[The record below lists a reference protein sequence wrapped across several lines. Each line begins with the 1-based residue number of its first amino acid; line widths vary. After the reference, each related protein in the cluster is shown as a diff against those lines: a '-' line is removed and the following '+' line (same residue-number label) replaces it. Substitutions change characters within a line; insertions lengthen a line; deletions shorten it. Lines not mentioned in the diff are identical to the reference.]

1 MSTLRNRVLIA
12 SGVVGM
18 ALVVGQG
25 WTARGGGLPTAV
37 AKEEAPVAGAL
48 RGVWTAERSKW
59 RGENGGTA
67 TLVEL
72 SLRRVGGRGQ
82 WNSSETLPLPELR
95 GLTTAMLEAPS
106 ADVRFAWTRDA
117 GTFDCQGRFETGV
130 GAGHFTFTASA
141 EYVSDMKRRGY
152 GDIDVEKALRLALHD
167 VSRSFVDELARL
179 GYEHVPMDGLISL
192 RIHGASPEFIK
203 GMASLGYRK
212 LSIDQLTSLRIHGA
226 SLEFVRD
233 VQSLGYTGLPTDK
246 LVSFRIHGVS
256 PEFIRAFK
264 ALGYESLTPDQLVS
278 MRIHGVSPEFVR
290 RVQGRSGKDVTV
302 DRLVSMRIHGQSE

>member
-1 MSTLRNRVLIA
+1 MSTLGNRALVA
-12 SGVVGM
+12 CGVVGT

-25 WTARGGGLPTAV
+25 FTGGGAGLPTAV
-37 AKEEAPVAGAL
+37 AKEEAPVAGGL
-48 RGVWTAERSKW
+48 RGVWTAERSRW
-59 RGENGGTA
+59 RVENGGTA

-95 GLTTAMLEAPS
+95 GLTTAMLDAPS
-106 ADVRFAWTRDA
+106 ADARFAWTRDA

-130 GAGHFTFTASA
+130 GAGHFTFTANP

-152 GDIDVEKALRLALHD
+152 GEIDVEKALRLALHD
-167 VSRSFVDELARL
+167 VSRSFVDELGRL
-179 GYEHVPMDGLISL
+179 GYERVPMDGLISL

-212 LSIDQLTSLRIHGA
+212 LSIEELTSL
-226 SLEFVRD
+226 
-233 VQSLGYTGLPTDK
+233 
-246 LVSFRIHGVS
+246 RIHGVS

-264 ALGYESLTPDQLVS
+264 TLGYESLTPDQLVS
-278 MRIHGVSPEFVR
+278 MRIHGVSPEFVRELASLGYKGIDVSDLVSMRIHGVTTDFVR

-302 DRLVSMRIHGQSE
+302 DRLVSMRIHGQTE

>member
-1 MSTLRNRVLIA
+1 MSTLRDRVLVA

-18 ALVVGQG
+18 ALVLGQG
-25 WTARGGGLPTAV
+25 MTARGGGLPAAL
-37 AKEEAPVAGAL
+37 AKQEAPVAGGL

-59 RGENGGTA
+59 RVENGGTA

-106 ADVRFAWTRDA
+106 ADARFAWTRDA

-130 GAGHFTFTASA
+130 GAGHFSFTANA
-141 EYVSDMKRRGY
+141 EYASDMKRRGY
-152 GDIDVEKALRLALHD
+152 GEIDVEKALRLALHD
-167 VSRSFVDELARL
+167 VSRSFIDELGRL
-179 GYEHVPMDGLISL
+179 GYERMPIDGLISL
-192 RIHGASPEFIK
+192 
-203 GMASLGYRK
+203 
-212 LSIDQLTSLRIHGA
+212 
-226 SLEFVRD
+226 
-233 VQSLGYTGLPTDK
+233 
-246 LVSFRIHGVS
+246 RIHGVS

-264 ALGYESLTPDQLVS
+264 ALGYAALTPDQLVS
-278 MRIHGVSPEFVR
+278 MRIHGVSPEFVKELAGLGYKGIEVSDLVSMRIHGVTTDFVR